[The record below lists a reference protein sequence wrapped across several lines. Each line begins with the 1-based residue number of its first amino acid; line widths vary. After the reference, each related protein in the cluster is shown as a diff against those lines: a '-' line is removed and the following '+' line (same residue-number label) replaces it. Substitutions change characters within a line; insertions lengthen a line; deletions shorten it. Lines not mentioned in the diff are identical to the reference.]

1 MEFVLC
7 WCCLTQCQ
15 FGNSGKQDFHV
26 SLFFDVKFRW
36 SKNFGRFENS
46 KTLWCGFQMVFYCN
60 IYCHHTVLTLAFFA
74 RAAWWSKKSVD
85 TSSDLT
91 PVLPGE
97 CRVNTHYL
105 YSTKSLCCFCWRV
118 CRFVCLSIA
127 SSLRVTLALLWV
139 KSLMCTSLCYYSIV
153 CPYMTVCLLVY
164 YSVYC
169 YEVSFVYKNC
179 YLQVL

>member
-7 WCCLTQCQ
+7 WCCLAQCQ
-15 FGNSGKQDFHV
+15 FGNSVKQDFHV
-26 SLFFDVKFRW
+26 SLFFDVQFRG
-36 SKNFGRFENS
+36 SENFGRFENS

-127 SSLRVTLALLWV
+127 SSLRVTLRVKVITVYVVVLLFYCKSLHDRVSTCLLLCVLLWDF
-139 KSLMCTSLCYYSIV
+139 V
-153 CPYMTVCLLVY
+153 CI
-164 YSVYC
+164 
-169 YEVSFVYKNC
+169 
-179 YLQVL
+179 